1 MMGGMK
7 SVRVY
12 RYRWVMLLT
21 LTSLVLAGSLQW
33 LNFAPVGRVVNAYY
47 HDQITLRFFNPVDL
61 LSLTYLVVYV
71 LFSIPATWVIRK
83 LGMRVTYWI
92 ASGLIIFGA
101 MTKTLYLSSIKT
113 VLFGQVLLAL
123 AQALTLTS
131 VTEMTSRWF
140 PVRERGMAVGII
152 QASQYLSL
160 ALVMF
165 LSPFF
170 MVRAEKGIE
179 QLMRLW
185 AIISIA
191 LAVVGAALVRERPP
205 SPSSTLK
212 SEGMKF
218 LQSLRSA
225 FSRRS
230 LRILIMEFAT
240 SWAVLMTVFIKIDEI
255 SEYLGFANSNGILG
269 VVMLL
274 VGMVSA
280 VIIPALSDY
289 YRKRK
294 VFYTFCALSAVP
306 GSLLLLS
313 GNITVALIGAAI
325 LGSGLLA
332 SIPIGSQYATEL
344 GYGINEEVIQTFLQF
359 FSQFATIIILFIT
372 VLIKERYQL
381 VLPVILAIILLA
393 TLVATFFIKESEV
406 IVTEDERLK
415 ALIDLE
421 NVQH

>member
-1 MMGGMK
+1 
-7 SVRVY
+7 
-12 RYRWVMLLT
+12 
-21 LTSLVLAGSLQW
+21 
-33 LNFAPVGRVVNAYY
+33 
-47 HDQITLRFFNPVDL
+47 
-61 LSLTYLVVYV
+61 
-71 LFSIPATWVIRK
+71 
-83 LGMRVTYWI
+83 
-92 ASGLIIFGA
+92 
-101 MTKTLYLSSIKT
+101 
-113 VLFGQVLLAL
+113 
-123 AQALTLTS
+123 
-131 VTEMTSRWF
+131 
-140 PVRERGMAVGII
+140 
-152 QASQYLSL
+152 
-160 ALVMF
+160 
-165 LSPFF
+165 
-170 MVRAEKGIE
+170 
-179 QLMRLW
+179 
-185 AIISIA
+185 
-191 LAVVGAALVRERPP
+191 
-205 SPSSTLK
+205 
-212 SEGMKF
+212 
-218 LQSLRSA
+218 
-225 FSRRS
+225 
-230 LRILIMEFAT
+230 MEFAT

-344 GYGINEEVIQTFLQF
+344 GYGINEEVIQTILQF
-359 FSQFATIIILFIT
+359 FSQFATIIILFVT

-381 VLPVILAIILLA
+381 VLPVILAIILLV
-393 TLVATFFIKESEV
+393 TLIATFFIKESEV